1 MAAYRSLA
9 LTFVL
14 AAAAAVPGTLAV
26 DSRSATTKGLQKAC
40 NATSSPRICLKVL
53 VRASSESPT
62 ASPRRLAELAFR
74 YLEKRGPALL
84 EEARRETAAT
94 RNRSMRYCLREFND
108 NIRVYAKWLH
118 GLAPDRGGDAE
129 FVEAKRRL
137 EALLEAPSNSG
148 ISCRGGQFQ
157 EKPVIRR
164 IFDYEAMMQV
174 TLDLMNAAARSNPAL
189 ADPPSSDYGVAGMP
203 EQ

>member
-9 LTFVL
+9 LAFL
-14 AAAAAVPGTLAV
+14 LAAVPGTLAV
-26 DSRSATTKGLQKAC
+26 DSRSTTTDGLQKAC

-53 VRASSESPT
+53 TRAGPDPESPST
-62 ASPRRLAELAFR
+62 AASPRRLAELAFR

-84 EEARRETAAT
+84 AEARRETAAT

-108 NIRVYAKWLH
+108 DIRVYARWLH
-118 GLAPDRGGDAE
+118 GLAPERGGGDAE

-148 ISCRGGQFQ
+148 ISCWGGQVD

-174 TLDLMNAAARSNPAL
+174 TLCRI
-189 ADPPSSDYGVAGMP
+189 
-203 EQ
+203 